1 MVKTMQ
7 RNWIGRSEGVE
18 ITFDV
23 ANTNEKVA
31 VYTTR
36 PDTFYGVSYLGI
48 AAAHPLASLAAQ
60 NNPELAA
67 FIQEAK
73 NAKWQKLI
81 LRQWRKKEWQRAYL
95 LFIH

>member
-23 ANTNEKVA
+23 ADTTEKVA

-48 AAAHPLASLAAQ
+48 AAAHPLA
-60 NNPELAA
+60 ELAA
-67 FIQEAK
+67 E
-73 NAKWQKLI
+73 
-81 LRQWRKKEWQRAYL
+81 KKSSISR
-95 LFIH
+95 IHP

>member
-1 MVKTMQ
+1 MLQIPMKK
-7 RNWIGRSEGVE
+7 
-18 ITFDV
+18 
-23 ANTNEKVA
+23 KVA

-60 NNPELAA
+60 NNPELTA

-73 NAKWQKLI
+73 KCQSG
-81 LRQWRKKEWQRAYL
+81 RS
-95 LFIH
+95 

>member
-1 MVKTMQ
+1 M
-7 RNWIGRSEGVE
+7 
-18 ITFDV
+18 
-23 ANTNEKVA
+23 A

-73 NAKWQKLI
+73 NAKVAEADLATME
-81 LRQWRKKEWQRAYL
+81 KKEWQRACSP
-95 LFIH
+95 FIH